1 MLPTPVSVIAAD
13 VPELK
18 RFMAEVIA
26 EQVMREEPLFS
37 DLVANMSGNV
47 EWWLKNQD
55 QCVHLKCSADGR
67 IVGVV
72 LVKDFWNLCSL
83 FVAPTM
89 QGQGLGRV
97 LVASAAEACRGKSP
111 KGAVWLNASPN
122 AVPFYERVGF
132 TARVSEQPLPPGFQ
146 PMQFAL

>member
-55 QCVHLKCSADGR
+55 QCVHLKCSVESR

-72 LVKDFWNLCSL
+72 LVKNFWNLCSL
-83 FVAPTM
+83 FVAPFM
-89 QGQGLGRV
+89 QGQGLGRL
-97 LVASAAEACRGKSP
+97 LVASAIEACRGKSP